1 MSVFDSSKLLN
12 TTFEDAFSTASI
24 PVPEGEFIGFVHKI
38 EVRPVNDKSVI
49 ELTWKLDSQEVAEV
63 TGREDNTVRQTCWLD
78 LTPTGALDGSVGKN
92 VQLGRVRE
100 ALGQNAAG
108 KPWRIGDMQGG
119 VALVRVKHKADAEG
133 NVNANVVRVTAA
145 E

>member
-38 EVRPVNDKSVI
+38 EVRAVNDKSVI

-78 LTPTGALDGSVGKN
+78 LTPTGALDG
-92 VQLGRVRE
+92 
-100 ALGQNAAG
+100 
-108 KPWRIGDMQGG
+108 
-119 VALVRVKHKADAEG
+119 
-133 NVNANVVRVTAA
+133 
-145 E
+145 